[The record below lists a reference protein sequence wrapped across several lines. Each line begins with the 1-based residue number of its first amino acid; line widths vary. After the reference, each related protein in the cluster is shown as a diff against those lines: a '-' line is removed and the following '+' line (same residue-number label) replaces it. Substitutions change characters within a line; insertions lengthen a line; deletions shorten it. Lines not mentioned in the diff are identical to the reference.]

1 MMKDQTSGL
10 IHFLFYNKINEI
22 SSNSNIEL
30 NKKDKLEGSAQLDN
44 LYASYLLSSDYYER
58 SYMHRDVVTHIIVTV
73 TDFLITGS
81 QNGHIKFWK
90 ILTADYIKQQQTTA
104 TYMSNKPNDDKE
116 GNNNSLINSPIEFVK
131 HFRARRFGPI

>member
-1 MMKDQTSGL
+1 DQTSGL